1 MNQLYGKAGTSVG
14 AKNGEK
20 QVQMGPNITPK
31 SKSANMENFYTVGL
45 SIKNMTKT
53 A

>member
-1 MNQLYGKAGTSVG
+1 MGKNEPKWAQTLH
-14 AKNGEK
+14 
-20 QVQMGPNITPK
+20 PK